1 METLRGIIIK
11 ESALYMQTQKENQG
25 KWKHLGKNMEIKLN
39 PRHQS
44 QLTTKIKKKV
54 RTKTKRGKQGHE

>member
-44 QLTTKIKKKV
+44 QLTTKIKKSENQNKKG
-54 RTKTKRGKQGHE
+54 KTGT

>member
-1 METLRGIIIK
+1 METLGGIIIK

-25 KWKHLGKNMEIKLN
+25 KWKHLGEKMEIKLN

-44 QLTTKIKKKV
+44 QLITKIIKKV